1 MPAPEQESMVA
12 DELIMVHQ
20 VPVQAKYLFKQLFRF
35 LSMPAPEQESM
46 VADELIM
53 VNSTSK
59 GQCFT

>member
-1 MPAPEQESMVA
+1 MIA
-12 DELIMVHQ
+12 DELIMIHQ

-53 VNSTSK
+53 VNSTGK